1 MQHRRRGVYA
11 QGPVDAAGRIVVPKP
26 VRDAMGLTAGTAI
39 DVVYTDGR
47 IEIGLAPADVTIDT
61 DDGMPR
67 LLPNE
72 RLEDLTDEQV
82 RDALEAT
89 RR

>member
-1 MQHRRRGVYA
+1 MRTTI
-11 QGPVDAAGRIVVPKP
+11 DAAGRIVVPKP
-26 VRDAMGLTAGTAI
+26 VRDAMGLTAGRAI

-47 IEIGLAPADVTIDT
+47 IEIELAPADVTIDT
-61 DDGMPR
+61 EEGMPR

-82 RDALEAT
+82 RDVLEAT